1 MLQGRNVCSNPDE
14 LLLRQFK
21 DSLARSTTSVTS
33 FQDFSEFRQRK
44 ADPKCSLND
53 VNPLNRALG
62 IYPITRRTPHS
73 LRQHADLFVMSNRVW
88 TDSGRFRECP
98 GMESLYVVTHLSSM
112 DPRMHSSVKHFY
124 GQLAA
129 TGWLVDV
136 NRWDEKA
143 GLLTGCG
150 VRSQVIDVLEA
161 QIKRRPAMKK
171 VSTAVTKQRRNFSQ
185 PKRTI
190 GLDLGDRNSWYCV
203 LDEGGQIR
211 LEQRVRTNAKALREV
226 FGEMPRSRIALET
239 GTHSPWISR
248 LLNDLGHEVIVANAR
263 KVRLIGE
270 SRKKDDRL
278 DAQTLARL
286 ARIDSV
292 LLCPV
297 KHRSAQAQADLTV
310 IRARAALVRARTG
323 LVNSARSLAKSYG
336 ERLRG
341 CNVRNMNPEKAESL
355 SPELQVALEPLL
367 HAIESLSERIV
378 EYNDRIGALAEQR
391 YPQVEL
397 LKQIKGVGTLI
408 ALTFLLTL
416 EDPHRFRK
424 SRDVGCYL
432 GLQPG
437 RRNSG
442 QSEPQMHISKEGDPY
457 LRTLLVQGAQ
467 HILGPFG
474 VDCDLRRWGLKLAE
488 RGGKSC
494 KKRAIVATARKLA
507 VLLHH
512 LWVSGEV
519 YEPLHNSSRATVA
532 AAA

>member
-1 MLQGRNVCSNPDE
+1 
-14 LLLRQFK
+14 
-21 DSLARSTTSVTS
+21 
-33 FQDFSEFRQRK
+33 
-44 ADPKCSLND
+44 
-53 VNPLNRALG
+53 
-62 IYPITRRTPHS
+62 
-73 LRQHADLFVMSNRVW
+73 
-88 TDSGRFRECP
+88 
-98 GMESLYVVTHLSSM
+98 
-112 DPRMHSSVKHFY
+112 
-124 GQLAA
+124 
-129 TGWLVDV
+129 
-136 NRWDEKA
+136 
-143 GLLTGCG
+143 
-150 VRSQVIDVLEA
+150 
-161 QIKRRPAMKK
+161 MKK
-171 VSTAVTKQRRNFSQ
+171 VSTVAV
-185 PKRTI
+185 KRSRKI
-190 GLDLGDRNSWYCV
+190 SEQKLAVGLDLGDRSSWYCV
-203 LDEGGQIR
+203 LGESGAVV
-211 LEQRVRTNAKALREV
+211 LEQRLSTTPKAMGEV
-226 FGEMPRSRIALET
+226 FGGMPRSRIALET

-248 LLNDLGHEVIVANAR
+248 LLEELGHEVIVAHAR

-286 ARIDSV
+286 ARIDPG

-310 IRARAALVRARTG
+310 IRARAGLVRARTA
-323 LVNSARSLAKSYG
+323 LVNTARSLAKSYG

-341 CNVRNMNPEKAESL
+341 CNVRNMNPEKAEGL
-355 SPELQVALEPLL
+355 GPELQAALEPLL
-367 HAIESLSERIV
+367 AGIEGLSEQIRESNQRI
-378 EYNDRIGALAEQR
+378 ERLAEES
-391 YPQVEL
+391 YPQVAL
-397 LKQIKGVGTLI
+397 LKQVKGVDTLI

-488 RGGKSC
+488 RGGKSG

-512 LWVSGEV
+512 LWVSGQV
-519 YEPLHNSSRATVA
+519 YEPLHNSQRSALETA
-532 AAA
+532 A

>member
-1 MLQGRNVCSNPDE
+1 
-14 LLLRQFK
+14 
-21 DSLARSTTSVTS
+21 
-33 FQDFSEFRQRK
+33 
-44 ADPKCSLND
+44 
-53 VNPLNRALG
+53 
-62 IYPITRRTPHS
+62 
-73 LRQHADLFVMSNRVW
+73 
-88 TDSGRFRECP
+88 
-98 GMESLYVVTHLSSM
+98 
-112 DPRMHSSVKHFY
+112 
-124 GQLAA
+124 
-129 TGWLVDV
+129 
-136 NRWDEKA
+136 
-143 GLLTGCG
+143 
-150 VRSQVIDVLEA
+150 
-161 QIKRRPAMKK
+161 MKK
-171 VSTAVTKQRRNFSQ
+171 VNTAATKQSRNISRQ
-185 PKRTI
+185 KLTI

-203 LDEGGQIR
+203 LDETGGIQ
-211 LEQRVRTNAKALREV
+211 LEQRVRTTAKALQEV
-226 FGEMPRSRIALET
+226 FGAMPRSRIALEI

-248 LLNDLGHEVIVANAR
+248 LLGELGHEVIVANAR

-286 ARIDSV
+286 ARIDPE
-292 LLCPV
+292 LLYPV
-297 KHRSAQAQADLTV
+297 KHRSAQAQADLTL
-310 IRARAALVRARTG
+310 IRARAGLVRARTG
-323 LVNSARSLAKSYG
+323 LVNAARGLAKSYG

-355 SPELQVALEPLL
+355 SPELQAALEPLL
-367 HAIESLSERIV
+367 NAIESLSERIV
-378 EYNDRIGALAEQR
+378 EYNEGIEKLAQES
-391 YPQVEL
+391 YPQVAL

-416 EDPHRFRK
+416 EDPHRFGK
-424 SRDVGCYL
+424 SRDVGGYL

-442 QSEPQMHISKEGDPY
+442 QSEPQLHISKEGDPY

-474 VDCDLRRWGLKLAE
+474 IDCDLRRWGLKLAE
-488 RGGKSC
+488 RGGRNG

-519 YEPLHNSSRATVA
+519 YEPLHNSSRLTVA

>member
-1 MLQGRNVCSNPDE
+1 
-14 LLLRQFK
+14 
-21 DSLARSTTSVTS
+21 
-33 FQDFSEFRQRK
+33 
-44 ADPKCSLND
+44 
-53 VNPLNRALG
+53 
-62 IYPITRRTPHS
+62 
-73 LRQHADLFVMSNRVW
+73 
-88 TDSGRFRECP
+88 
-98 GMESLYVVTHLSSM
+98 
-112 DPRMHSSVKHFY
+112 
-124 GQLAA
+124 
-129 TGWLVDV
+129 
-136 NRWDEKA
+136 
-143 GLLTGCG
+143 
-150 VRSQVIDVLEA
+150 
-161 QIKRRPAMKK
+161 MKK
-171 VSTAVTKQRRNFSQ
+171 TSTAVAKQSRNISQ
-185 PKRTI
+185 QKLTI

-203 LDEGGQIR
+203 VDEGGGIQ
-211 LEQRVRTNAKALREV
+211 LEQRVRTTAEALQEV
-226 FGEMPRSRIALET
+226 FGAMPRSRIALEI

-248 LLNDLGHEVIVANAR
+248 LLSELGHEVIVANAR

-286 ARIDSV
+286 ARIDPE
-292 LLCPV
+292 LLYPV
-297 KHRSAQAQADLTV
+297 KHRSGQGQADLMM
-310 IRARAALVRARTG
+310 IRARASLVRARTG
-323 LVNSARSLAKSYG
+323 LVNAARGLAKSYG

-341 CNVRNMNPEKAESL
+341 CNVRNMDPEKAEGL
-355 SPELQVALEPLL
+355 SPELQRALQPLL
-367 HAIESLSERIV
+367 ATIEELSERIV
-378 EYNDRIGALAEQR
+378 EYNDRIEALAHAS
-391 YPQVEL
+391 YPQVAL

-416 EDPHRFRK
+416 EDPHRFGK

-474 VDCDLRRWGLKLAE
+474 VDCDLRRWGLKLAA
-488 RGGKSC
+488 RGGRNG

-512 LWVSGEV
+512 LWLSGEV
-519 YEPLHNSSRATVA
+519 YEPLHNSSRMTIA